1 VADQRFPG
9 SERGTDDR
17 GSGDRGTRLAAAPA
31 RPSGPKARSKGV
43 IFLLSA
49 KGYAAYDTQAGSAEE
64 PTLRNRQTGQ
74 AIFDNSEAFARNLNR
89 RQRQAFNLDYD
100 PLEIRYFTEL
110 KDLLGA
116 VPGADVAGGKWAGA
130 VIVTHA
136 TFRAD
141 RRGSRMVAGLWVLPD
156 GVFADDLR
164 SFAGDSDPEFSDIRS
179 RFDPTGT
186 LNIFACSGTDGDRE
200 LACATRAFLGLGGN
214 AYIPRSSIQIRDG
227 GVLYLKIGDGKY
239 RPFDP
244 TRDIRT
250 ITAADCGG

>member
-1 VADQRFPG
+1 MADQRFPN

-17 GSGDRGTRLAAAPA
+17 GAGDRGTRMAAGPA
-31 RPSGPKARSKGV
+31 RPAGAKARSKGV
-43 IFLLSA
+43 IFLLTA
-49 KGYAAYDTQAGSAEE
+49 EGYARYDMETGSEA
-64 PTLRNRQTGQ
+64 PTPGNWQTGQ
-74 AIFDNSEAFARNLNR
+74 AIFDNSVAFARNLNLTQR
-89 RQRQAFNLDYD
+89 RTLNLDYD

-110 KDLLGA
+110 RDLLEA

-136 TFRAD
+136 TFRANQ
-141 RRGSRMVAGLWVLPD
+141 RGKAVAGLWVLPD

-164 SFAGDSDPEFSDIRS
+164 AFAADSSPEFSDIRG

-186 LNIFACSGTDGDRE
+186 LNIFACSGTDADRE
-200 LACATRAFLGLGGN
+200 LACATRAFFGLGGN
-214 AYIPRSSIQIRDG
+214 VYIPRNSIQIRDG
-227 GVLYLKIGDGKY
+227 GVLYLKVSDTKY
-239 RPFDP
+239 RIFDP